1 MKYVILQFS
10 QTLKFSV
17 AGMEAILLRLDLQ
30 TLEWMDLSRA
40 ATGSAPVARSFHGF
54 AEAGGLL
61 YVFGGRYAFD
71 FKGPLNARQTPFV
84 GLAWECSAQFA
95 F

>member
-1 MKYVILQFS
+1 M
-10 QTLKFSV
+10 
-17 AGMEAILLRLDLQ
+17 
-30 TLEWMDLSRA
+30 
-40 ATGSAPVARSFHGF
+40 ARSFHGF